1 MEVDVIPSLQWSL
14 NGASSTTTNATPHL
28 LSGSTIVELGI
39 RHCSYEC
46 LDLSWVDVIPSLQ
59 RHLSGAYCKAL
70 DAISEEDLF
79 GFKLTKNARLRTPLT
94 YELEAGHGLLH
105 SAELTDEYTSRW
117 EKERTSR
124 ARRASQARANRYGLI
139 DEVVNV
145 FF

>member
-1 MEVDVIPSLQWSL
+1 
-14 NGASSTTTNATPHL
+14 
-28 LSGSTIVELGI
+28 
-39 RHCSYEC
+39 
-46 LDLSWVDVIPSLQ
+46 LQ

-70 DAISEEDLF
+70 DAIPQEYLF
-79 GFKLTKNARLRTPLT
+79 GFKLTKSARLRTPLT
-94 YELEAGHGLLH
+94 SGHGLRH

-124 ARRASQARANRYGLI
+124 ARKASQARSNKYGLI

>member
-1 MEVDVIPSLQWSL
+1 
-14 NGASSTTTNATPHL
+14 
-28 LSGSTIVELGI
+28 
-39 RHCSYEC
+39 
-46 LDLSWVDVIPSLQ
+46 VDVIPSLQ

-70 DAISEEDLF
+70 TSSDSS
-79 GFKLTKNARLRTPLT
+79 LRK
-94 YELEAGHGLLH
+94 AQ
-105 SAELTDEYTSRW
+105 ELTDEYTSRW